1 MNLKYEIKDKTVD
14 SFSKNNNE
22 NTITINVKFLLITT
36 VQPFYKTVANT
47 LT

>member
-1 MNLKYEIKDKTVD
+1 MNLKYKIKAKTVD
-14 SFSKNNNE
+14 SFSNNNE

-36 VQPFYKTVANT
+36 VQPFYKIVANT